1 MIPGSP
7 CFAPVMKLSFKN
19 IIFDFGG
26 VIIPVDPMAFAGG
39 LMNLGCTDVLSL
51 HEFFIREQVYT
62 RFEKGEMSPA
72 EFRMMLRSG
81 LNDHVTDKQLDQAW
95 NLIIGEIPQH
105 RVKFLEALKP
115 KYRTFLLSNTNK
127 IHYDF
132 YQAQFSETYG
142 YPSLD
147 DLFEKAYY
155 SFQLKL
161 YKPDPAIFEF
171 VLRDRGLKPE
181 ETLFVDDYLS
191 NIEAAKKLGLQTIH
205 LEDGM
210 EVTDVLVEK

>member
-1 MIPGSP
+1 MIPEFP
-7 CFAPVMKLSFKN
+7 CFAPVMKPSFKN

-105 RVKFLEALKP
+105 RV
-115 KYRTFLLSNTNK
+115 
-127 IHYDF
+127 
-132 YQAQFSETYG
+132 
-142 YPSLD
+142 
-147 DLFEKAYY
+147 
-155 SFQLKL
+155 
-161 YKPDPAIFEF
+161 
-171 VLRDRGLKPE
+171 
-181 ETLFVDDYLS
+181 
-191 NIEAAKKLGLQTIH
+191 
-205 LEDGM
+205 
-210 EVTDVLVEK
+210 